1 MAGSKAFWRGCGAG
15 LALAITFA
23 CASVQS
29 SKAQTQSR
37 SSPDASL
44 TGAAQRGQEPQPQ
57 LRANHLDTAAV
68 KPSTAGPRDGDLV
81 ATYTPP
87 DLRDGLLTQSDP
99 LVVEDGLD
107 PTNTE
112 HRSHRASWANSP
124 FQRACLHRRMV
135 MRYFSRSTKSG
146 PSIPLS
152 TGAPPD
158 LRHWSHTTLS
168 ALK

>member
-1 MAGSKAFWRGCGAG
+1 MAGSKVFWRGFGAR

-29 SKAQTQSR
+29 SKAQTPSR

-44 TGAAQRGQEPQPQ
+44 TGAAQRGQQPQPQ
-57 LRANHLDTAAV
+57 LRANHLDTTAV
-68 KPSTAGPRDGDLV
+68 KPSSEGPCDGDLV
-81 ATYTPP
+81 ATYTLP

-107 PTNTE
+107 PTNAE
-112 HRSHRASWANSP
+112 HRPPSELANSP

-135 MRYFSRSTKSG
+135 MRYFSKARKSG

-158 LRHWSHTTLS
+158 LRHWSHTTLPS
-168 ALK
+168 LK